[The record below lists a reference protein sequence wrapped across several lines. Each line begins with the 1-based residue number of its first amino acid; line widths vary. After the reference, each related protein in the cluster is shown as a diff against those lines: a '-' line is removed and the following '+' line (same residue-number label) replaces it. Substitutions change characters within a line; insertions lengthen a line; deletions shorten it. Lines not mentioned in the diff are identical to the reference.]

1 MVCIIEV
8 ILDKVV
14 NHKSSLQTPASVELV
29 INLKI

>member
-8 ILDKVV
+8 ILDKLLIT
-14 NHKSSLQTPASVELV
+14 KSSLQTPASAELV